1 MDATD
6 YPPKFGPN
14 TPQWACP
21 FSVSK
26 KNTDHLRAVNTRK
39 GVVCSAELG
48 DSETPE
54 MGHGASQ
61 TGACGLATRA
71 PHLLDPV
78 SQPPLSFLIGTW
90 PNITRNAIVNCAE
103 MVTYD
108 VIKEKL
114 LDYHLFTGEARSP
127 WQAASHSRE
136 GTCSSTWSAPPRGSW
151 ALERAERKAAAST
164 SL

>member
-26 KNTDHLRAVNTRK
+26 KNTDHLRAVNTRE

-61 TGACGLATRA
+61 TGACGLAARA

-127 WQAASHSRE
+127 RQAASHSRE
-136 GTCSSTWSAPPRGSW
+136 GTCSSTWSAPPRGS
-151 ALERAERKAAAST
+151 
-164 SL
+164 